1 MIPHWVPHWIPDDL
15 TRWQICLQGCG
26 LSVCWSSSV
35 FCTAKKMLWN
45 ATAKTVDFL
54 NPRFTPSI
62 HPSIPSPRTPPLCLA
77 SDTGSFD
84 AEMGPIATDPAVAVT
99 AGWFALKLDL
109 GASAAPKI
117 SSHFAHFGPCQVVWE
132 SLWISCN
139 FKRPSF
145 LLCSPAHSRKK
156 SWKDQ
161 KELYKISQKPI
172 SCLWW

>member
-1 MIPHWVPHWIPDDL
+1 MIPHWIPHWIPDDL

-45 ATAKTVDFL
+45 AAKTVDFL
-54 NPRFTPSI
+54 NPRFTPPIQASPVPGL
-62 HPSIPSPRTPPLCLA
+62 HSAWLPTLVVLTQRWVQLPRTPRRSQLAGSLWSWISAPLHPRFQA
-77 SDTGSFD
+77 
-84 AEMGPIATDPAVAVT
+84 
-99 AGWFALKLDL
+99 
-109 GASAAPKI
+109 I
-117 SSHFAHFGPCQVVWE
+117 SAHFGPCQVVWE
-132 SLWISCN
+132 SLWISCS

-161 KELYKISQKPI
+161 KELHKISQKPI